1 MSEKTIELRNKF
13 ISKLLKKSSKMSEAI
28 KLLVKFNKKSVSNQ
42 HGGSLAGLGIQLGAI
57 QVAADGL
64 QRRIGGLDAD
74 VQRYNNDANTSY
86 QRIIGINEGN
96 LRSSIDTLRQ
106 TINTNDQRMEQGLQT
121 NIDRLNAT
129 SAARD
134 GRIAQSLTDIQGRFD
149 AENAASAAR
158 DGRIAQ
164 SLTDIQGRFDAE
176 NAASAA
182 REAQIMGD
190 FTGIQQSFNQ
200 LNTNLNDSSE
210 RIRSAITRNYGDI
223 NTELQRRIQGID
235 NLIAEYDQRTGA
247 LLDQIRAVNLDNSI
261 ITNQELNSAI
271 YIFSQL
277 DNAPNR
283 AVFDITPSLASFIN
297 NLIINNRTTQINSND
312 GHTNP
317 QADAEVRAILTPIM
331 AVYNGPDQEAN
342 LNNAL
347 TAALAIDPRNFDI
360 ATVAPQLNGRPK
372 LPVDIKKEIL
382 VKVVAVLHSIK
393 HRA

>member
-129 SAARD
+129 
-134 GRIAQSLTDIQGRFD
+134 
-149 AENAASAAR
+149 SAAR